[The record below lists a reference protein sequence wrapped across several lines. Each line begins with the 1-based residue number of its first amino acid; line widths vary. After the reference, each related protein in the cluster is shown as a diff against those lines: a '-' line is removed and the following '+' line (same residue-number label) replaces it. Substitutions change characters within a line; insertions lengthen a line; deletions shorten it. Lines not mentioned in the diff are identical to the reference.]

1 MIDPPGS
8 DGRLPA
14 GGSLDGRHAGGI
26 AATAF
31 VRRLVEC
38 RPQEWRTAW
47 TSFACNFLI
56 LSSYYIIRPIRDE
69 VGVAGGVGNLPWLF
83 TATLAA
89 MLAANALF
97 SALVGQLPRRQFI
110 PIAYRF
116 FIANLLLF
124 FFLWKEA
131 DTGWHAW
138 VGRAFYVWTSVFNLF
153 VVSVFWALMSDT
165 FDTEQAKRLFGFI
178 SVGGT
183 LGAIVGAA
191 VTSSLVRHLGTRE
204 LLLFSAALLELA
216 TWCIRHFPAR
226 AIGAA
231 GTLSKTAER
240 PIGGTLWSGI
250 LHELRSPY
258 LLGISGYMLL
268 YSVTST
274 VLYFQQAELAAHHFS
289 TIATRTAFF
298 AQLDL
303 AVNVLTIII
312 QCFLTGRLLKWLG
325 VGVTLA
331 LPSVISIAGFTTLG
345 FLPVLRVFII
355 FQVLR
360 RATNFAAARPARE
373 VLFTV
378 LSREDKYKAKSFLDT
393 FIYRTGDQIGA
404 WSYPLVGALGL
415 GLAGSSFV
423 AVPLAGGW
431 LVLSLWL
438 GRKQMALL
446 RERERDVSARVPL
459 HT

>member
-1 MIDPPGS
+1 MIDPQGS
-8 DGRLPA
+8 DEPLSTNGPPNGRSA
-14 GGSLDGRHAGGI
+14 GGT
-26 AATAF
+26 AATTF
-31 VRRLVEC
+31 VRRIVEC
-38 RPQEWRTAW
+38 RPEEWRTAW
-47 TSFACNFLI
+47 TSFVCHFLI

-69 VGVAGGVGNLPWLF
+69 VGVAGGVGTLPWLF

-89 MLAANALF
+89 MLVANALF
-97 SALVGQLPRRQFI
+97 PALVGRLPRRRFI

-124 FFLWKEA
+124 FVLWKEGGS
-131 DTGWHAW
+131 GWHAW
-138 VGRAFYVWTSVFNLF
+138 LGRVFYVWTSVFNLF
-153 VVSVFWALMSDT
+153 VVSVFWALTSDT
-165 FDTEQAKRLFGFI
+165 FDNEQAKRLYGFI

-191 VTSSLVRHLGTRE
+191 LTSSLVRHLGTGN
-204 LLLFSAALLELA
+204 LLLFSAALLECA
-216 TWCIRHFPAR
+216 TWCVRQFPAR
-226 AIGAA
+226 AVDGA
-231 GTLSKTAER
+231 GTILKTAER

-250 LHELRSPY
+250 SHEFRSPY

-289 TIATRTAFF
+289 TSSTRTAFF

-312 QCFLTGRLLKWLG
+312 QCFLTGRLLRWLG
-325 VGVTLA
+325 VGMTLA
-331 LPSVISIAGFTTLG
+331 LPSAISFAGFATLG
-345 FLPVLRVFII
+345 FLPVLPVFVV

-360 RATNFAAARPARE
+360 RAANFAAARPARE

-404 WSYPLVGALGL
+404 WSYPAVGVLGL
-415 GLAGSSFV
+415 GLVGTSFA

-438 GRKQMALL
+438 GRKQLALL
-446 RERERDVSARVPL
+446 RGREPDVVPEG
-459 HT
+459 

>member
-1 MIDPPGS
+1 MTDPAGS
-8 DGRLPA
+8 DQLLPTGGSSNGGSA
-14 GGSLDGRHAGGI
+14 GGTA
-26 AATAF
+26 AATF

-38 RPQEWRTAW
+38 RPEEWRTAW
-47 TSFACNFLI
+47 TSFVCHFLI
-56 LSSYYIIRPIRDE
+56 LTSYYIIRPIRDE
-69 VGVAGGVGNLPWLF
+69 VGVSGGVGNLPWLF

-89 MLAANALF
+89 MLVANALF
-97 SALVGQLPRRQFI
+97 SAVVGRLPRRRFI
-110 PIAYRF
+110 PIAFRF

-124 FFLWKEA
+124 FVLWKEGES
-131 DTGWHAW
+131 GWHAW

-165 FDTEQAKRLFGFI
+165 FDTEQAQRLFGFI

-191 VTSSLVRHLGTRE
+191 FTSSLVRHLGTAN

-216 TWCIRHFPAR
+216 TWCVRHFPAR
-226 AIGAA
+226 AVGGA
-231 GTLSKTAER
+231 GTILKAAER

-250 LHELRSPY
+250 AHEFRSPY

-274 VLYFQQAELAAHHFS
+274 ILYFQQAELAAHHFATS
-289 TIATRTAFF
+289 TTRTAFF

-312 QCFLTGRLLKWLG
+312 QCFFTGRLLRWLG

-331 LPSVISIAGFTTLG
+331 LPAAISAGGFGTLG
-345 FLPVLRVFII
+345 FLPLLRVFVV

-360 RATNFAAARPARE
+360 RAANFAAARPARE

-393 FIYRTGDQIGA
+393 FVYRTGDQIGA
-404 WSYPLVGALGL
+404 WSYPAVGALGL
-415 GLAGSSFV
+415 GLAGSAFV
-423 AVPLAGGW
+423 AVPLAGAW

-438 GRKQMALL
+438 GRKQLALL
-446 RERERDVSARVPL
+446 RAGQAR
-459 HT
+459 